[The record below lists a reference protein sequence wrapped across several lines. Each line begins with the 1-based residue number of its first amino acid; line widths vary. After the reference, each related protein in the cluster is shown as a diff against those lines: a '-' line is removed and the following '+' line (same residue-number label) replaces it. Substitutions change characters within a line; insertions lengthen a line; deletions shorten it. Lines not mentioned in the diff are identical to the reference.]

1 MGMGVLPLQFEQGVT
16 PETLGL
22 SGEETYNI
30 LGISEGLHPGKRLQV
45 IAQNQDGHEI
55 EFEAIS
61 RLDSGADVEYYQ
73 NGGILQTVLR
83 NIALE
88 A

>member
-1 MGMGVLPLQFEQGVT
+1 MGVLPLQFEEGVT
-16 PETLGL
+16 AENLGL
-22 SGEETYNI
+22 SGKERYNI
-30 LGISEGLHPGKRLQV
+30 LGISAGLHPGKKLDVAAQTDDGREIKFKV
-45 IAQNQDGHEI
+45 IAW
-55 EFEAIS
+55 
-61 RLDSGADVEYYQ
+61 LDSGADVEYYQ